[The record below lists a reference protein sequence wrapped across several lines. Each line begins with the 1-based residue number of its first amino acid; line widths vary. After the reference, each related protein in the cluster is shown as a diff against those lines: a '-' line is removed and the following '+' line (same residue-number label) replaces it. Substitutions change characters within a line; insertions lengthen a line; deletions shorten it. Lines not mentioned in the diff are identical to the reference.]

1 MLRLHPLFS
10 QSVSTT
16 MPVGLE
22 KTLHLLQ
29 SFGQIAQGLSEI
41 GRAQNYF
48 FRELGEKLARLCSIC
63 DLLAANPMHKIIIK
77 PIYYLGV
84 KEALKV
90 VGEACAKYA
99 QETELINCAETLTQR
114 CEVMR
119 KNYQGCRAKVDQEFM
134 NHYIVA
140 DQLQPE
146 CAHLKQ
152 LMAAVRIVIEDD
164 STAFFNPAIILPYM
178 SDIHYKRDHIFAL
191 EEELVKIVHSL
202 NTRVGVA

>member
-1 MLRLHPLFS
+1 
-10 QSVSTT
+10 

-134 NHYIVA
+134 NHYMVA

-146 CAHLKQ
+146 CAHLKYV
-152 LMAAVRIVIEDD
+152 LKCMKESLND
-164 STAFFNPAIILPYM
+164 SIAFFNPSSNHKPVQEM
-178 SDIHYKRDHIFAL
+178 FTRTAL
-191 EEELVKIVHSL
+191 VESLEDSLSESARSL
-202 NTRVGVA
+202 NAKVGVA